1 MTNKQWTKF
10 YPYFTKKECGVGM
23 EMAFML
29 KVLMLRKAL
38 DTPMHIT
45 AGYCKTGHAK
55 NSFHYKGRAL
65 DFWTKLSPRKV
76 MRVVDRFG
84 LFNGFGIYFWGSH
97 KVFYHIDDRNEK
109 RYNRWVSPKSGKYIY
124 LIQNA

>member
-1 MTNKQWTKF
+1 MTKKEWTRF
-10 YPYFTKKECGVGM
+10 FPYFTPDECGKGM

-84 LFNGFGIYFWGSH
+84 LFGGVGHYLWWSHRGFH
-97 KVFYHIDDRNEK
+97 VDDRGNG
-109 RYNRWVSPKSGKYIY
+109 RYQRWLSPKKGKYIY
-124 LIQNA
+124 LLR

>member
-1 MTNKQWTKF
+1 MN
-10 YPYFTKKECGVGM
+10 KKEWTRFFPFFKSDECGKGM

-45 AGYCKTGHAK
+45 AGYCKSGHAK
-55 NSFHYKGRAL
+55 NSYHYKGRAL

-76 MRVVDRFG
+76 MRVVDRLG
-84 LFNGFGIYFWGSH
+84 LFGGVGHYFWWSH
-97 KVFYHIDDRNEK
+97 RGFHIDDRKNGK
-109 RYNRWVSPKSGKYIY
+109 YQRWVSPKKGEYIY
-124 LIQNA
+124 LLR

>member
-1 MTNKQWTKF
+1 MN
-10 YPYFTKKECGVGM
+10 KKEWTRFFPFFKSDECGKGM

-45 AGYCKTGHAK
+45 AGYCKSGHAK
-55 NSFHYKGRAL
+55 NSYHYKGRAL
-65 DFWTKLSPRKV
+65 DFFTHLSPR
-76 MRVVDRFG
+76 RVARQVDRLG
-84 LFNGFGIYFWGSH
+84 LFNGFGIYWWGYH
-97 KVFYHIDDRNEK
+97 KTFYHIDDRNER

-124 LIQNA
+124 LLR